1 MLKTLRTVH
10 LQKNQI
16 IKDIRGREIK
26 PKFRGI
32 PVIDEKKLTNLKEC
46 QKACPTGAITNDK
59 KIDLGKCIFCKRK
72 FLVING
78 RSCRHIAAAAC
89 RVIFH
94 RRTSCHK
101 GGACR
106 RAPARARE
114 GAALL

>member
-1 MLKTLRTVH
+1 MLKTLKTVH

-59 KIDLGKCIFCKRK
+59 KIDLGKSIF
-72 FLVING
+72 
-78 RSCRHIAAAAC
+78 
-89 RVIFH
+89 
-94 RRTSCHK
+94 
-101 GGACR
+101 
-106 RAPARARE
+106 
-114 GAALL
+114 